1 MKKKYLSC
9 WRILK
14 PIYLSL
20 FVQDTVLKTKHVFI
34 ICIVLCK
41 TIPRHCN
48 CIIMKRPTNR
58 NLMFKTLQL
67 YFCLPLRTTYYTLE
81 YVLSITHFQSYE
93 QIFIKNN
100 LKSVLFTKGMTDFLS
115 RIFTNLHF
123 YWNENKNTQIKSFI
137 VQKLA
142 WYKV

>member
-1 MKKKYLSC
+1 
-9 WRILK
+9 
-14 PIYLSL
+14 
-20 FVQDTVLKTKHVFI
+20 
-34 ICIVLCK
+34 
-41 TIPRHCN
+41 
-48 CIIMKRPTNR
+48 MKRPTNR
-58 NLMFKTLQL
+58 NLVFKTLQL
-67 YFCLPLRTTYYTLE
+67 YFCLPLWTTYYTLE
-81 YVLSITHFQSYE
+81 YVLSITQFQSYK

-115 RIFTNLHF
+115 RIFSNLHF